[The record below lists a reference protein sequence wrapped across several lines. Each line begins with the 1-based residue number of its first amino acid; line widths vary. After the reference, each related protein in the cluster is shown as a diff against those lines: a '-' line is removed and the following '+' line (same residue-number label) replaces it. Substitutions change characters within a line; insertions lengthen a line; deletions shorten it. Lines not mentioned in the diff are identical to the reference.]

1 MVDSQQMHPSDENAA
16 PANHTQ
22 AHPILNDTTAS
33 FSRELAAQLVAID
46 GDISDEEAEAI
57 TALPS
62 GSALLIVRRGPNS
75 GARFL
80 LDADVAI
87 AGRHPDAEIFLDDV
101 TVSRRHAEFARHG
114 TSFQVKDLGSLNGTY
129 YDGVHKTSN
138 TLGLTYGP
146 DEVYQLPAELLRTH
160 SPSAEVQGH
169 GKPILQFGKLN
180 VRLTKIEPAGQYAL
194 KLTFDDGHDSG
205 LFTWDYLYQLAVL
218 KAAGKT
224 RDPSQS
230 VVRLML

>member
-1 MVDSQQMHPSDENAA
+1 MTKLP
-16 PANHTQ
+16 
-22 AHPILNDTTAS
+22 TAINLHKA
-33 FSRELAAQLVAID
+33 SR
-46 GDISDEEAEAI
+46 
-57 TALPS
+57 
-62 GSALLIVRRGPNS
+62 
-75 GARFL
+75 
-80 LDADVAI
+80 
-87 AGRHPDAEIFLDDV
+87 
-101 TVSRRHAEFARHG
+101 
-114 TSFQVKDLGSLNGTY
+114 
-129 YDGVHKTSN
+129 

-146 DEVYQLPAELLRTH
+146 DEVYQLPAEFLRVH

-180 VRLTKIEPAGQYAL
+180 VGLTKIEPAGQYAL

-205 LFTWDYLYQLAVL
+205 LFTWDYLYQLAVRQDALWTDYLAEL